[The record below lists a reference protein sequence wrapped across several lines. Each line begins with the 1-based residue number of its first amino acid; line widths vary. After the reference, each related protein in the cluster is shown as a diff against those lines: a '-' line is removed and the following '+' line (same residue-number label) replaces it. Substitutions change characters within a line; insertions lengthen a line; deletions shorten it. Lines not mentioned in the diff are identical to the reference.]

1 MEPYPSIHIKLAGRD
16 TWFRQ
21 SDVCHRAACGV
32 TDRHFFFYI
41 WPLCALLPRDT
52 NCRSAGGTAA
62 AEEVGVFTEETTG
75 YCILYLLYLDGR

>member
-1 MEPYPSIHIKLAGRD
+1 MFATELLVELQTAI
-16 TWFRQ
+16 
-21 SDVCHRAACGV
+21 
-32 TDRHFFFYI
+32 FFFYI